1 MVFIG
6 RDGYCII
13 NGEKMMLLWIV
24 LEEMCDSNFKHLGIG
39 IVSMLGSMQGN
50 SYGEKERWIKQLG
63 EKFGEQWTFFEF
75 WGVNNWGWKL
85 RSILY
90 SEKAMNR

>member
-6 RDGYCII
+6 RDGYCI

-24 LEEMCDSNFKHLGIG
+24 LEEMCDSNFKHLGIR

-50 SYGEKERWIKQLG
+50 SYGGKERWVK
-63 EKFGEQWTFFEF
+63 
-75 WGVNNWGWKL
+75 
-85 RSILY
+85 
-90 SEKAMNR
+90 

>member
-6 RDGYCII
+6 RDGYCI
-13 NGEKMMLLWIV
+13 NGEKMVLLWIV

-50 SYGEKERWIKQLG
+50 LYGERELG
-63 EKFGEQWTFFEF
+63 
-75 WGVNNWGWKL
+75 
-85 RSILY
+85 
-90 SEKAMNR
+90 